1 MSIFYQEIT
10 EIITN
15 GQKNT
20 YKIINKGILG
30 TYWLVGKHIVEEE
43 QNGKN
48 KAEYGKNIIGF
59 LSEKLTHE
67 FGKGYSEAG
76 LRYIRQFYVAFP
88 IRHALCDEL

>member
-1 MSIFYQEIT
+1 ME
-10 EIITN
+10 
-15 GQKNT
+15 
-20 YKIINKGILG
+20 

-59 LSEKLTHE
+59 LSKKLTHE

-76 LRYIRQFYVAFP
+76 LRYIRKFYIAFP
-88 IRHALCDEL
+88 IRHAMRDELSWTHYRFLLKVESKRLVNFI